1 LIKTVIWGELMVY
14 CGWGGENYS
23 LSRVSR
29 VKGGRQ
35 SIRVGRIS
43 YSTPSKS
50 NKTHS
55 LPSEKM
61 Q

>member
-1 LIKTVIWGELMVY
+1 MVY